1 MNEWLFGKDPDA
13 GKDWR
18 QEKRMTEDEMVGW
31 HHWFNGQEL
40 GQTPGD
46 GEGQGGLAYCSP
58 WYRKNSDTTWQL
70 NNNKNEWTNT
80 KNRTCLET
88 HKGFPVGSD
97 GEESACNAGD
107 LGLTPGSGRSPWRKE
122 WIFTPVFLP
131 WKFYRQRSLVGYS
144 SWGHKEQ
151 DMTEGLEL
159 SLLGFPGASDN
170 KESACNAEDLGLTPG
185 SGRSPG
191 EWNGYPLQYS
201 CLENSTDRGTW
212 RARVHGVM
220 MSWTQLS
227 D

>member
-1 MNEWLFGKDPDA
+1 MTLWKRPWCWERLKAGEEDDRGWDSWMASLIRWTGTWANSGRWWGTGRPGILQSMVWQKVRHNLATEQQQKWMNKY
-13 GKDWR
+13 K
-18 QEKRMTEDEMVGW
+18 K
-31 HHWFNGQEL
+31 
-40 GQTPGD
+40 
-46 GEGQGGLAYCSP
+46 
-58 WYRKNSDTTWQL
+58 
-70 NNNKNEWTNT
+70 
-80 KNRTCLET
+80 RTCLET

-97 GEESACNAGD
+97 GKESACNAGD
-107 LGLTPGSGRSPWRKE
+107 LGLTPGLGRSPWRKE

-144 SWGHKEQ
+144 SWGHKER

-159 SLLGFPGASDN
+159 SLLGFPGVSDS
-170 KESACNAEDLGLTPG
+170 KEFACNVEDLGLTLG

-201 CLENSTDRGTW
+201 CLENSRDRGTL
-212 RARVHGVM
+212 RARVYGVM